1 MDAGRVRRSREVP
14 DNPDDVVVSEHHY
27 IVPYDTKRQLW
38 HILNKLKL
46 HNDHAA
52 SPGLCPVEYVRYSD
66 HEPYT
71 LLEPGEELIDA
82 ELVTFKDSWAPYLS
96 PALGPS
102 LSRGVT
108 FRNAGG
114 HRNTYAFLQWHL
126 LTALSSV
133 YMEGFPAITV
143 YQCDAYTTG
152 EIATR
157 KVVPPDRIRGEPFDE
172 FGAMPVTYK
181 TRKTRANPAFG
192 ELMADLEEGESR
204 AKRMRLNPHVPPY
217 EAEVHATLQPRPT
230 TVGCISTDQG
240 PEVDPDPS
248 TEYQVP
254 QSEN

>member
-1 MDAGRVRRSREVP
+1 MDAASRRRSREVA
-14 DNPDDVVVSEHHY
+14 DNPFEIDVNEHHY
-27 IVPYDTKRQLW
+27 IVPYDTKQQLW

-46 HNDHAA
+46 HNDYAA
-52 SPGLCPVEYVRYSD
+52 NPGQCPVEYVRYSD

-71 LLEPGEELIDA
+71 LLQPGEELVDA
-82 ELVTFKDSWAPYLS
+82 ELVTYKERWAPYLT
-96 PALGPS
+96 PALGPA

-126 LTALSSV
+126 LAALPNV

-172 FGAMPVTYK
+172 LDAMPVTYK
-181 TRKTRANPAFG
+181 TRKTYANPAFG

-217 EAEVHATLQPRPT
+217 ESEVHASLRPWPT
-230 TVGCISTDQG
+230 AVGRISPEPG
-240 PEVDPDPS
+240 PEATPS
-248 TEYQVP
+248 ADAEYQVP
-254 QSEN
+254 QLAD